1 MTLIVRTLK
10 RGALAK
16 REIICD
22 WKGMASSLE
31 SPQSKQMSSASRRGI
46 TISPLNL
53 FYPVRIINI
62 KG

>member
-1 MTLIVRTLK
+1 MTLIVGTLK
-10 RGALAK
+10 GRVFAK
-16 REIICD
+16 REIICCKKD
-22 WKGMASSLE
+22 MATSLE
-31 SPQSKQMSSASRRGI
+31 SPQSKQMSSASRGGI